1 MENHDKFYG
10 ILLTQLFTKL
20 EEGFEIANKVN
31 GTKAAYMFLAIRDVN
46 DPKGN
51 IDIISNVTTPAIK
64 IILEAALETV
74 NKELQTKGKAK

>member
-1 MENHDKFYG
+1 MEIHDKFYG
-10 ILLTQLFTKL
+10 VWLTRLFEKL
-20 EEGFEIANKVN
+20 EEGIKIANKVN